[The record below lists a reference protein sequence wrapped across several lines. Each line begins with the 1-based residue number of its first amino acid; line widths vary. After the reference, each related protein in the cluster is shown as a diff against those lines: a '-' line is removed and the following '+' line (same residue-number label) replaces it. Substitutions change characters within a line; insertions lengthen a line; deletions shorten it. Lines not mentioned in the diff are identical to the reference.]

1 MDDRRQAKLL
11 AAVCIVA
18 AAAVL
23 VGMIV
28 VSLLR

>member
-1 MDDRRQAKLL
+1 MDDRKAKLL

-18 AAAVL
+18 AAPVL